1 MIPFSILDLSPIVEG
16 GDASRALQNTIDL
29 ARHAES
35 WGYHRYWL
43 AEHHNIPSVASAAT
57 SVVIGAVA
65 GQTSAIRVGAGGIML
80 PNHAPL
86 VIAEQFGTL
95 ESLFPGRIDLALGRA
110 PGSDPMTA
118 RALRRGGGDADTFP
132 QDLLELMSYF
142 TAPDGQRVKAIPGAG
157 LRIPIWILGSSLF
170 GAHVAAELGLPYG
183 FASHFAPAL
192 MMDALAIYRQRFR
205 PSETLDRPHVM
216 LGINVVAA
224 ERDEDA
230 RHLFSSHQ
238 QAFVNL
244 RRGTPGPLPPPD
256 DRFTGTLAPHE
267 RAEIDHTLSVT
278 AIGSTD
284 TVHAAIAAL
293 VARTGADELIMVSQ
307 IYDHAARLR
316 SYELTAALRD
326 RVASQTANAL
336 GQG

>member
-1 MIPFSILDLSPIVEG
+1 
-16 GDASRALQNTIDL
+16 
-29 ARHAES
+29 
-35 WGYHRYWL
+35 
-43 AEHHNIPSVASAAT
+43 
-57 SVVIGAVA
+57 
-65 GQTSAIRVGAGGIML
+65 
-80 PNHAPL
+80 
-86 VIAEQFGTL
+86 
-95 ESLFPGRIDLALGRA
+95 
-110 PGSDPMTA
+110 
-118 RALRRGGGDADTFP
+118 
-132 QDLLELMSYF
+132 
-142 TAPDGQRVKAIPGAG
+142 
-157 LRIPIWILGSSLF
+157 
-170 GAHVAAELGLPYG
+170 
-183 FASHFAPAL
+183 

-224 ERDEDA
+224 ESDEDA

-336 GQG
+336 RQG